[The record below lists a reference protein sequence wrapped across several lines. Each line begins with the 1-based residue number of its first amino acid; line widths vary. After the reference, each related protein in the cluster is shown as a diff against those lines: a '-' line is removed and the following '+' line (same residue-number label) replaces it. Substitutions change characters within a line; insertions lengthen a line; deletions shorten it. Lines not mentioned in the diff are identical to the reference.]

1 MNVTEEGPEASPYW
15 TFVVGENLAELPVN
29 KEIILNL
36 NDAPDE
42 DKYQFSEWV
51 KPGKALMMGMFN
63 ETTESMKLQIDTAK
77 KCGLQYLLMDFG
89 WYGPEFAKNLIQDW
103 TLKTAARSQ

>member
-1 MNVTEEGPEASPYW
+1 
-15 TFVVGENLAELPVN
+15 
-29 KEIILNL
+29 
-36 NDAPDE
+36 
-42 DKYQFSEWV
+42 
-51 KPGKALMMGMFN
+51 MMGMFN